1 MPKELVREG
10 GSEMSGTIELRVFM
24 GLVDV
29 FKKRNW
35 PIPLSV
41 TIEKNIIATEL
52 MKMLT
57 ISEKEVEI
65 VFINGKVFLPSDG
78 VIVPG
83 DRVALVPPGTPGPYR
98 VLMGFVKK
106 E

>member
-1 MPKELVREG
+1 MP
-10 GSEMSGTIELRVFM
+10 GTIELRVFM

-35 PIPLSV
+35 PLPLLV
-41 TIEKNIIATEL
+41 ELEKSITAADL
-52 MKMLT
+52 MKMLD
-57 ISEKEVEI
+57 IPEKEVEI
-65 VFINGKVFLPSDG
+65 VFINGKVFLPCAG

-83 DRVALVPPGTPGPYR
+83 DRVALVPPGTPEPYR

>member
-1 MPKELVREG
+1 
-10 GSEMSGTIELRVFM
+10 MSGTIELRVFM

-29 FKKRNW
+29 FKKRELS
-35 PIPLSV
+35 IPLV
-41 TIEKNIIATEL
+41 VNLEKQITAIEL
-52 MKMLT
+52 MEMFNIPK
-57 ISEKEVEI
+57 KEVEI
-65 VFINGKVFLPSDG
+65 VFINGKVFLPADG

>member
-1 MPKELVREG
+1 MP
-10 GSEMSGTIELRVFM
+10 GTIELRVFM

-35 PIPLSV
+35 PLPLMV
-41 TIEKNIIATEL
+41 ELEKSITAAEL
-52 MKMLT
+52 MKMLD
-57 ISEKEVEI
+57 IPEKEVEI
-65 VFINGKVFLPSDG
+65 VFINGKVFLPSTG
-78 VIVPG
+78 MIVPG

>member
-1 MPKELVREG
+1 MPD
-10 GSEMSGTIELRVFM
+10 TIELRVFM
-24 GLVDV
+24 GLVET
-29 FKKRNW
+29 FKKRDW
-35 PIPLSV
+35 TIPLLV
-41 TIEKNIIATEL
+41 NVEKEITAIQLIQMLNIP
-52 MKMLT
+52 
-57 ISEKEVEI
+57 EKEVEI
-65 VFINGKVFLPSDG
+65 VFINGKVFLPGDG